1 MLKKVK
7 ITNVHSGK
15 SSEALVDTDTDEK
28 ALIGA
33 GVAQNETTTVQT
45 ITGVDE
51 KLHRLT
57 SPKADTDDSAAFFSG
72 LGRCLER
79 NISLTKSSNPPLTKA

>member
-15 SSEALVDTDTDEK
+15 SSEALVETDTDEK

-33 GVAQNETTTVQT
+33 GVAHNESTSVQT
-45 ITGVDE
+45 ITGIDE

-57 SPKADTDDSAAFFSG
+57 SPKPNTDDSAAFFSG
-72 LGRCLER
+72 LARCL
-79 NISLTKSSNPPLTKA
+79 

>member
-15 SSEALVDTDTDEK
+15 SSEALVDTDSDEK

-33 GVAQNETTTVQT
+33 GRIGTPMLLTTPTARSS
-45 ITGVDE
+45 
-51 KLHRLT
+51 H
-57 SPKADTDDSAAFFSG
+57 KATM
-72 LGRCLER
+72 
-79 NISLTKSSNPPLTKA
+79 